1 MFKKY
6 IFATVVF
13 ATIFSVQPALAESHS
28 KSLSNLSASDIMFA
42 QSMIPHHQQA
52 IEISKLAAKNAS
64 SSEIKAL
71 AKAIIKAQ
79 NREIKQMKYWLT
91 ATNSAMEMQMDMG
104 MNGMLSASTMKTLKT
119 LKGAKFDFA
128 FLKAMIAH
136 HQGALKMVSYLDG
149 SKNSEA
155 QELAKGL
162 VIMQSAEIVSMKK
175 LLTKVR
181 LK

>member
-1 MFKKY
+1 MLKKY
-6 IFATVVF
+6 IFATIVF
-13 ATIFSVQPALAESHS
+13 ATIFTVQPALAESHS

-64 SSEIKAL
+64 NLEIKAL

-79 NREIKQMKYWLT
+79 NREISQMKYWLT
-91 ATNSAMEMQMDMG
+91 VTHSPMEMQMDMG
-104 MNGMLSASTMKTLKT
+104 TNGMISASAMKTLKT
-119 LKGAKFDFA
+119 LKGTKFDLA

-136 HQGALKMVSYLDG
+136 HQGALKMVNYLDG

-155 QELAKGL
+155 MELAKAL

-175 LLTKVR
+175 LLVKV
-181 LK
+181 K

>member
-6 IFATVVF
+6 IFATIVF
-13 ATIFSVQPALAESHS
+13 ATIFTVQPALADSHS

-42 QSMIPHHQQA
+42 QSMIPHHEQA

-64 SSEIKAL
+64 NLEIKAL
-71 AKAIIKAQ
+71 AKAIIRAQ
-79 NREIKQMKYWLT
+79 SREISQMKYWLT
-91 ATNSAMEMQMDMG
+91 ATNSPMEMQMDMG
-104 MNGMLSASTMKTLKT
+104 MSGVLSANAMKTLKT
-119 LKGAKFDFA
+119 LKGAKFDRA

-136 HQGALKMVSYLDG
+136 HQGALKMISYLDG

-155 QELAKGL
+155 KELAKGL

-175 LLTKVR
+175 LLARIK
-181 LK
+181 